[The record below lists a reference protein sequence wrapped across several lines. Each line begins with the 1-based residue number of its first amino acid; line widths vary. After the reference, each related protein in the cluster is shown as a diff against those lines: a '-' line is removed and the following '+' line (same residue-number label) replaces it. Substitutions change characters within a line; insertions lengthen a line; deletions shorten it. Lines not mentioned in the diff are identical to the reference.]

1 MGVALS
7 IWELRGDVQVNFN
20 LGTNGLALSENVC
33 HGASYNLRKAAWV
46 PITGFILSHHPPHT
60 HTHLSFFLI
69 VCFFQNLFQEML
81 HCSLC
86 FCERVRRSVCEKE
99 YFS

>member
-46 PITGFILSHHPPHT
+46 PITGFILSHHPPPHT
-60 HTHLSFFLI
+60 HTLKFLSDSLFLSKPI
-69 VCFFQNLFQEML
+69 SGDA
-81 HCSLC
+81 SL
-86 FCERVRRSVCEKE
+86 
-99 YFS
+99 